1 MGLIHILTKLTYV
14 FKTTKVSSAN
24 LNDIQDA
31 VIELQDQW
39 TDPADVGD
47 VADLETTATEIVGAI
62 NEVLGDV
69 KQGFANNLIPYP
81 YYFTSPSTKQGVTY
95 TPQSD
100 GAMIATGTATANSNI
115 QLNSRSNSSL
125 RLPAGTYTISGCP
138 SGGSTSKYTV
148 NVGKVVNGAWN
159 TTLCRDTG
167 SGATFTL
174 TEDTDICVSCNVYNG
189 YACPSG
195 GLVFYPMLEKGTV
208 AHDYVPYND
217 SIGGVRRDITAL
229 ASDAYDSSSTYKV
242 GQLCIYENTLY
253 RCNTAITTAEAW
265 TAAHW
270 TATTIA
276 EEIENRV
283 LWLPGVTVSATTGS
297 IVSVSDSRITTDH
310 VLASCTWAS
319 DSSITALT
327 SWSTE
332 TAGTL
337 TIIGTCSAA
346 TTADIL
352 LIKKNN

>member
-39 TDPADVGD
+39 TDPAAVGD
-47 VADLETTATEIVGAI
+47 VTDLETQDKDSTVDAI
-62 NEVLGDV
+62 NEVLG
-69 KQGFANNLIPYP
+69 L
-81 YYFTSPSTKQGVTY
+81 
-95 TPQSD
+95 
-100 GAMIATGTATANSNI
+100 TATNASDI
-115 QLNSRSNSSL
+115 TDL
-125 RLPAGTYTISGCP
+125 RIDLTALQG
-138 SGGSTSKYTV
+138 TV
-148 NVGKVVNGAWN
+148 NDN
-159 TTLCRDTG
+159 T
-167 SGATFTL
+167 A
-174 TEDTDICVSCNVYNG
+174 
-189 YACPSG
+189 
-195 GLVFYPMLEKGTV
+195 
-208 AHDYVPYND
+208 
-217 SIGGVRRDITAL
+217 
-229 ASDAYDSSSTYKV
+229 DAYSSSSTYKV
-242 GQLCIYENTLY
+242 GQLCIYENALY

-276 EEIENRV
+276 AEIENRV

-297 IVSVSDSRITTDH
+297 IVSVSDNRITTDH

-337 TIIGTCSAA
+337 TITGTCSAA

-352 LIKKNN
+352 LVKKNN

>member
-39 TDPADVGD
+39 TDPANVGD
-47 VADLETTATEIVGAI
+47 LDDLQTQDKDSTVDAI
-62 NEVLGDV
+62 NEVLG
-69 KQGFANNLIPYP
+69 L
-81 YYFTSPSTKQGVTY
+81 
-95 TPQSD
+95 
-100 GAMIATGTATANSNI
+100 TATNAS
-115 QLNSRSNSSL
+115 
-125 RLPAGTYTISGCP
+125 
-138 SGGSTSKYTV
+138 
-148 NVGKVVNGAWN
+148 
-159 TTLCRDTG
+159 
-167 SGATFTL
+167 
-174 TEDTDICVSCNVYNG
+174 
-189 YACPSG
+189 
-195 GLVFYPMLEKGTV
+195 
-208 AHDYVPYND
+208 
-217 SIGGVRRDITAL
+217 DITDLRIDLTAL
-229 ASDAYDSSSTYKV
+229 QDSVNDNTADAYSSSSTYKV

-276 EEIENRV
+276 AEIENRV
-283 LWLPGVTVSATTGS
+283 LLLPGVTVSATTGS
-297 IVSVSDSRITTDH
+297 IVSVSDNRITTDH

-332 TAGTL
+332 TAGQL
-337 TIIGTCSAA
+337 TINGTCSTA

-352 LIKKNN
+352 LVKKNN

>member
-47 VADLETTATEIVGAI
+47 VTDLSTLNKNSVVDAI
-62 NEVLGDV
+62 NEVYDFSHNNKLDIIDLRSDLTDL
-69 KQGFANNLIPYP
+69 QGSVNNN
-81 YYFTSPSTKQGVTY
+81 
-95 TPQSD
+95 
-100 GAMIATGTATANSNI
+100 TADAY
-115 QLNSRSNSSL
+115 SSS
-125 RLPAGTYTISGCP
+125 GTYKI
-138 SGGSTSKYTV
+138 
-148 NVGKVVNGAWN
+148 
-159 TTLCRDTG
+159 
-167 SGATFTL
+167 
-174 TEDTDICVSCNVYNG
+174 
-189 YACPSG
+189 
-195 GLVFYPMLEKGTV
+195 
-208 AHDYVPYND
+208 
-217 SIGGVRRDITAL
+217 
-229 ASDAYDSSSTYKV
+229 

-332 TAGTL
+332 TAGQL
-337 TIIGTCSAA
+337 TITGTCSAA

-352 LIKKNN
+352 LVKKNN